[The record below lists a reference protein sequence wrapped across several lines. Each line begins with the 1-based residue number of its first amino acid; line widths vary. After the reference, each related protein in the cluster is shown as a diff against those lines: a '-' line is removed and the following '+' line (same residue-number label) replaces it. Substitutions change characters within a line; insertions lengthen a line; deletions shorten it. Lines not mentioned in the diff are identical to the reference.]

1 MSSYDGSRSARQS
14 KRYSMSALYMS
25 ISANEGDLQIEDEL
39 AKAQKALRD
48 LKSKISSQSKKNFV
62 LEKDVR
68 YLDSRIALLIQ
79 NRMALEEQNE
89 VASHLED
96 ALEMQQ
102 GVFPNDDK
110 TQKYGNLLFLLQSE
124 PRHIAHLCR
133 LVSMSEIDSLLQT
146 VMFTI
151 YGNQYESREEHLLLT
166 MFQSVL
172 TYQFDNTPDY
182 SSLLRANTPVSR
194 MMTTYTRRG
203 PGQSFLKSVL
213 ADRINGLI
221 ELKDL
226 DLEINPLK
234 VYERMIEQIEE
245 DTGQLPPHLPK
256 GITGEQAAENPQVQ
270 AIIEPRLTMLTEI
283 ANGFLTTIIEGLEEA
298 PYGIRWICK
307 QIRSLTKRKYPDAND
322 QVICTLIGGF
332 FFLRFINPAIVT
344 PKSYMLIDGTPAERP
359 RRTLTYIAKM
369 LQNLANKP
377 SYAKEP
383 YMAKLQPFIHQNKDR
398 INKFM
403 LDLCEVQDFYES
415 LEMDNYV
422 ALSKKDLELEITL
435 NEVYAM
441 HSLLDKHHDELC
453 KDDNSHLAI
462 IMSELGSSPPQL
474 PRKENRVINLPLFSR
489 WESAIGDLTAALD
502 ITQEEVYFMEAKSI
516 FVQVM
521 RSIPA
526 TSGEL
531 RVIDKA
537 DQFSLLRDEVEQE
550 LQHLGSLKEG
560 VITETQKLQEVYK
573 TIRDHNVYL
582 NGQLET
588 YKSYLHNVRSQSEG
602 TKRKQQKQQV
612 LGPYKFT
619 HQQLEKEGVI
629 QKSNVPDNRRANIY
643 FNFTSPLPGTFVISL
658 HYKGRNRGL
667 LELDLKLDDLLEMQK
682 DNQDD
687 LDLEYVQFNVPK
699 VLALLNKRFARK
711 KGCPITVLGMA
722 GRIRQPVDEAALEK
736 YISEHVPT
744 IKTPIDL
751 KQFGFGQS
759 NPTYQITASDGQRFV
774 MRKKPPGK
782 LLSKTA
788 HKVEREYRIMHA
800 LENTDVAVPKTYC
813 LCEDDSVIGTPFY
826 IMEFL
831 DGRIF
836 EDFTMPG
843 VQPAEREAMWRD
855 AVITLARF
863 HAVDYKK
870 VGLEKFGK
878 PSGFYSRQ
886 INTWVTI
893 CGSQEKAVDI
903 ETKEPVGKLP
913 HFEETVRFFK
923 NERLQP
929 KDRATLVHGDY
940 KIDNL
945 VFHKTE
951 PRVIGILDWEMSTV
965 GHPLSDIC
973 NFLINFYSAKSPG
986 ATPYDASG
994 FLPGKTPG
1002 LPQPEKILEWYT
1014 EESGYDPRPEVPWG
1028 MSFSIWKLAGVCQG
1042 IAARYALRQ
1051 ASSEKAKQHAV
1062 TRGSLAKFAWAL
1074 AKEAG
1079 ADETGTKL
1087 TSGPENRDALYS
1099 CMTDPHSHLPVY
1111 TNIHRIRRDII
1122 SVVEDYLSLAQ
1133 LQDLRINV
1141 TVVRPLVDK
1150 FYGLN
1155 DISIIYCLLVNR
1167 AQFLEEQSHL
1177 NNRHNVNFT
1186 RATLCE
1192 LIATRILRRF
1202 GEVHDDGHDGL
1213 LLLAHILVAGFEPFQ
1228 NAPEEIREEAERT
1241 TSWVDYKTLP
1251 ALEVAIV
1258 TESKHFL
1265 SSATC
1270 QKVVNAI
1277 YEGRIVYTPSTFWD
1291 IIPDHYK
1298 LKPISIYDPRESP
1311 LLNQYRLIV
1320 PRTRNVLES
1329 IQFATLLTLYVA
1341 VMVLRRKTRYGPT
1354 EAAFSIFAFGWGL
1367 DQFATILAHGWSV
1380 YTQNLWSFLDVAF
1393 VLIYWVYLVLRFL
1406 GWKLGDANLDEQA
1419 FDVLALAAP
1428 VLVPRLAFNLLSDN
1442 LVFLSL
1448 RSMMA
1453 DFFFLTALSAWCFLG
1468 FLLSLLWLGE
1478 GAHPILTISKWM
1490 IYIWF
1495 GLDGTGI
1502 HRSTEFHWLLGPS
1515 VMVAFAFLGNTLFL
1529 TILVSMLSNTFSN
1542 ISSNAIAE
1550 ISFRRAVLTLEGVK
1564 ADAVFA
1570 YQPPFNILAVFL
1582 FIPLKF
1588 VVSPRW
1594 FHKIH
1599 VTAVKILNLPLL
1611 LIIAVAERRL
1621 LWPSREIED
1630 PTEIKAPPPTKSQFW
1645 KKWRLTVHRDL
1656 RAVFQVPPPDT
1667 VHDDIAV
1674 DDDLTH
1680 HLIRRQFTRNAT
1692 NDIEP
1697 RNLHNTPRP
1706 DPGARRPSRR
1716 DSMFPGI
1723 PPQKLRGSFSE
1734 NDMFEGTTDR
1744 LANMEKAIRRM
1755 ETMLSRL
1762 VPSVEDAISDDELEQ
1777 SGTLRGDNTAESS
1790 FRGLADPES

>member
-1 MSSYDGSRSARQS
+1 
-14 KRYSMSALYMS
+14 
-25 ISANEGDLQIEDEL
+25 
-39 AKAQKALRD
+39 
-48 LKSKISSQSKKNFV
+48 
-62 LEKDVR
+62 
-68 YLDSRIALLIQ
+68 
-79 NRMALEEQNE
+79 
-89 VASHLED
+89 
-96 ALEMQQ
+96 
-102 GVFPNDDK
+102 
-110 TQKYGNLLFLLQSE
+110 
-124 PRHIAHLCR
+124 
-133 LVSMSEIDSLLQT
+133 
-146 VMFTI
+146 
-151 YGNQYESREEHLLLT
+151 
-166 MFQSVL
+166 
-172 TYQFDNTPDY
+172 
-182 SSLLRANTPVSR
+182 
-194 MMTTYTRRG
+194 
-203 PGQSFLKSVL
+203 
-213 ADRINGLI
+213 
-221 ELKDL
+221 
-226 DLEINPLK
+226 
-234 VYERMIEQIEE
+234 
-245 DTGQLPPHLPK
+245 
-256 GITGEQAAENPQVQ
+256 
-270 AIIEPRLTMLTEI
+270 
-283 ANGFLTTIIEGLEEA
+283 
-298 PYGIRWICK
+298 
-307 QIRSLTKRKYPDAND
+307 
-322 QVICTLIGGF
+322 
-332 FFLRFINPAIVT
+332 
-344 PKSYMLIDGTPAERP
+344 
-359 RRTLTYIAKM
+359 
-369 LQNLANKP
+369 
-377 SYAKEP
+377 
-383 YMAKLQPFIHQNKDR
+383 
-398 INKFM
+398 
-403 LDLCEVQDFYES
+403 
-415 LEMDNYV
+415 
-422 ALSKKDLELEITL
+422 
-435 NEVYAM
+435 
-441 HSLLDKHHDELC
+441 
-453 KDDNSHLAI
+453 
-462 IMSELGSSPPQL
+462 
-474 PRKENRVINLPLFSR
+474 
-489 WESAIGDLTAALD
+489 
-502 ITQEEVYFMEAKSI
+502 
-516 FVQVM
+516 
-521 RSIPA
+521 
-526 TSGEL
+526 
-531 RVIDKA
+531 
-537 DQFSLLRDEVEQE
+537 
-550 LQHLGSLKEG
+550 
-560 VITETQKLQEVYK
+560 
-573 TIRDHNVYL
+573 
-582 NGQLET
+582 
-588 YKSYLHNVRSQSEG
+588 
-602 TKRKQQKQQV
+602 
-612 LGPYKFT
+612 
-619 HQQLEKEGVI
+619 
-629 QKSNVPDNRRANIY
+629 
-643 FNFTSPLPGTFVISL
+643 
-658 HYKGRNRGL
+658 
-667 LELDLKLDDLLEMQK
+667 
-682 DNQDD
+682 
-687 LDLEYVQFNVPK
+687 
-699 VLALLNKRFARK
+699 
-711 KGCPITVLGMA
+711 MA
-722 GRIRQPVDEAALEK
+722 GRIRQPVDETALEK
-736 YISEHVPT
+736 YISDNVPV

-813 LCEDDSVIGTPFY
+813 LCEDDSIIGTPFY

-843 VQPAEREAMWRD
+843 VEPAEREAMWRD
-855 AVITLARF
+855 AVVTLARF

-878 PSGFYSRQ
+878 PSGFYPRQ

-913 HFEETVRFFK
+913 YFEETVRFFK

-965 GHPLSDIC
+965 GHPLSDVC
-973 NFLINFYSAKSPG
+973 NFLTNFYSAKSPG

-994 FLPGKTPG
+994 FLPGATPG
-1002 LPQPEKILEWYT
+1002 LPQPEQILEWYT
-1014 EESGYDPRPEVPWG
+1014 AQSGYDARPEVPWG

-1051 ASSEKAKQHAV
+1051 ASSEKARQHAE
-1062 TRGSLAKFAWAL
+1062 TRGSLAEFAWAL

-1087 TSGPENRDALYS
+1087 WCCTDMEYFIAILSIWAVIKINTRRRITLADPEPPADERRPLLSRLSTGVPSDREALYS

-1167 AQFLEEQSHL
+1167 AQFLDEQSHL

-1228 NAPEEIREEAERT
+1228 NAPDEIREEAERT
-1241 TSWVDYKTLP
+1241 TTWVDYKTLP

-1270 QKVVNAI
+1270 EKVVNAI

-1298 LKPISIYDPRESP
+1298 LKPISIYDPRDSP
-1311 LLNQYRLIV
+1311 LLNQ
-1320 PRTRNVLES
+1320 N
-1329 IQFATLLTLYVA
+1329 
-1341 VMVLRRKTRYGPT
+1341 
-1354 EAAFSIFAFGWGL
+1354 
-1367 DQFATILAHGWSV
+1367 V

-1393 VLIYWVYLVLRFL
+1393 VLIYWVYLSLRFM

-1428 VLVPRLAFNLLSDN
+1428 VLVPRLAFNLLRDN

-1515 VMVAFAFLGNTLFL
+1515 VMVTFAFLGNTLFL

-1542 ISSNAIAE
+1542 ISTNAISE

-1621 LWPSREIED
+1621 LWPSHTVED

-1680 HLIRRQFTRNAT
+1680 HLIRRQFTRGGT
-1692 NDIEP
+1692 NEIEP
-1697 RNLHNTPRP
+1697 RSTTVQARP
-1706 DPGARRPSRR
+1706 DPGDRRPSRR

-1723 PPQKLRGSFSE
+1723 PPQKLRGSFSD
-1734 NDMFEGTTDR
+1734 NDIYEGSSDR
-1744 LANMEKAIRRM
+1744 LAEMEKAIRRM

-1762 VPSVEDAISDDELEQ
+1762 VPSVEDAISDSELEE
-1777 SGTLRGDNTAESS
+1777 SGTLRDNTAESS
-1790 FRGLADPES
+1790 FRGRSTVTYFKHKECKHTWVILTAPCRPFMGLNNCPTFCDGTAKDEPKFFNTKSRPCPRCQMHGVYDRNLVRMVESMGRGIKWGVGPDADDWGCEVKCVIL

>member
-1 MSSYDGSRSARQS
+1 
-14 KRYSMSALYMS
+14 
-25 ISANEGDLQIEDEL
+25 
-39 AKAQKALRD
+39 
-48 LKSKISSQSKKNFV
+48 
-62 LEKDVR
+62 
-68 YLDSRIALLIQ
+68 
-79 NRMALEEQNE
+79 
-89 VASHLED
+89 
-96 ALEMQQ
+96 
-102 GVFPNDDK
+102 
-110 TQKYGNLLFLLQSE
+110 
-124 PRHIAHLCR
+124 
-133 LVSMSEIDSLLQT
+133 
-146 VMFTI
+146 
-151 YGNQYESREEHLLLT
+151 
-166 MFQSVL
+166 
-172 TYQFDNTPDY
+172 
-182 SSLLRANTPVSR
+182 
-194 MMTTYTRRG
+194 
-203 PGQSFLKSVL
+203 
-213 ADRINGLI
+213 
-221 ELKDL
+221 
-226 DLEINPLK
+226 
-234 VYERMIEQIEE
+234 
-245 DTGQLPPHLPK
+245 
-256 GITGEQAAENPQVQ
+256 
-270 AIIEPRLTMLTEI
+270 
-283 ANGFLTTIIEGLEEA
+283 
-298 PYGIRWICK
+298 
-307 QIRSLTKRKYPDAND
+307 
-322 QVICTLIGGF
+322 
-332 FFLRFINPAIVT
+332 
-344 PKSYMLIDGTPAERP
+344 
-359 RRTLTYIAKM
+359 
-369 LQNLANKP
+369 
-377 SYAKEP
+377 
-383 YMAKLQPFIHQNKDR
+383 
-398 INKFM
+398 
-403 LDLCEVQDFYES
+403 
-415 LEMDNYV
+415 
-422 ALSKKDLELEITL
+422 
-435 NEVYAM
+435 
-441 HSLLDKHHDELC
+441 
-453 KDDNSHLAI
+453 
-462 IMSELGSSPPQL
+462 
-474 PRKENRVINLPLFSR
+474 
-489 WESAIGDLTAALD
+489 
-502 ITQEEVYFMEAKSI
+502 
-516 FVQVM
+516 
-521 RSIPA
+521 
-526 TSGEL
+526 
-531 RVIDKA
+531 
-537 DQFSLLRDEVEQE
+537 
-550 LQHLGSLKEG
+550 
-560 VITETQKLQEVYK
+560 
-573 TIRDHNVYL
+573 
-582 NGQLET
+582 
-588 YKSYLHNVRSQSEG
+588 
-602 TKRKQQKQQV
+602 
-612 LGPYKFT
+612 
-619 HQQLEKEGVI
+619 
-629 QKSNVPDNRRANIY
+629 
-643 FNFTSPLPGTFVISL
+643 
-658 HYKGRNRGL
+658 
-667 LELDLKLDDLLEMQK
+667 
-682 DNQDD
+682 
-687 LDLEYVQFNVPK
+687 
-699 VLALLNKRFARK
+699 
-711 KGCPITVLGMA
+711 MA

-736 YISEHVPT
+736 FISENVPE

-843 VQPAEREAMWRD
+843 VEPAEREAMWRD
-855 AVITLARF
+855 AVLTLARF

-878 PSGFYSRQ
+878 PSGFYPRQ

-913 HFEETVRFFK
+913 HFEQTVRFFK
-923 NERLQP
+923 NERHQP

-951 PRVIGILDWEMSTV
+951 PRVIGILDWEMSTI

-973 NFLINFYSAKSPG
+973 NFLTNFYSAMSPG
-986 ATPYDASG
+986 VIPYDASG
-994 FLPGKTPG
+994 FLPDKTDG
-1002 LPQPEKILEWYT
+1002 LPQPEKILEWYA
-1014 EESGYDPRPEVPWG
+1014 EESGYDARPEVPWG

-1051 ASSEKAKQHAV
+1051 ASSEKARQHAE
-1062 TRGSLAKFAWAL
+1062 TRGLLAEFAWAL
-1074 AKEAG
+1074 AQEAG
-1079 ADETGTKL
+1079 ADETVTKL
-1087 TSGPENRDALYS
+1087 LSTGVGPENREALYS

-1150 FYGLN
+1150 FFGLN

-1167 AQFLEEQSHL
+1167 AQFLDEQSHL

-1202 GEVHDDGHDGL
+1202 GEMHDDGHDGL

-1228 NAPEEIREEAERT
+1228 NAPDEIRDEAERT

-1251 ALEVAIV
+1251 SLEIAIV

-1270 QKVVNAI
+1270 EKVVNAI

-1298 LKPISIYDPRESP
+1298 LKPISIYDPRDSP

-1329 IQFATLLTLYVA
+1329 IQFATLLALYVA
-1341 VMVLRRKTRYGPT
+1341 VMVLRRKNRYGPT

-1367 DQFATILAHGWSV
+1367 DQFATILAHGWNV
-1380 YTQNLWSFLDVAF
+1380 YTQNLWSFLDVTF
-1393 VLIYWVYLVLRFL
+1393 IFIYWGYLVLRFL
-1406 GWKLGDANLDEQA
+1406 GWKLGDTNLDEQA

-1448 RSMMA
+1448 RSMVA

-1502 HRSTEFHWLLGPS
+1502 QRSTEFHWLLGPS

-1542 ISSNAIAE
+1542 ISSNAIQE

-1582 FIPLKF
+1582 FVPLKF

-1599 VTAVKILNLPLL
+1599 VAAVKILNLPLL

-1621 LWPSREIED
+1621 LWPAHTIED
-1630 PTEIKAPPPTKSQFW
+1630 PSEIKAPPPTKSQFW

-1680 HLIRRQFTRNAT
+1680 HLIRRQFTRGAT
-1692 NDIEP
+1692 NEIEP
-1697 RNLHNTPRP
+1697 RNPEPQAHAQSRP
-1706 DPGARRPSRR
+1706 DPGGRRPSRR

-1734 NDMFEGTTDR
+1734 NDMFEGTSDR
-1744 LANMEKAIRRM
+1744 LAKMEKSIRRM
-1755 ETMLSRL
+1755 EAMLSRL
-1762 VPSVEDAISDDELEQ
+1762 VPSIDDAISDSELEE
-1777 SGTLRGDNTAESS
+1777 SGTLRGENTAESS
-1790 FRGLADPES
+1790 FRRGEDQES